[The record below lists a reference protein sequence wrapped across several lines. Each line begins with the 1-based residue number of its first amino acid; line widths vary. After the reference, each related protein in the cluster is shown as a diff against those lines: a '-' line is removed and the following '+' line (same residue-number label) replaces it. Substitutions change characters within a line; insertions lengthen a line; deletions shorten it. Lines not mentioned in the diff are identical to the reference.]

1 MVGLRSG
8 LGQNAWV
15 LPRVP
20 ESDEPPRRQA
30 AQAGVLPLWKKLVP
44 RGGKLDDC
52 TVVVAFLEPDGGGG
66 GGA

>member
-1 MVGLRSG
+1 MCLSLTSRR
-8 LGQNAWV
+8 A
-15 LPRVP
+15 
-20 ESDEPPRRQA
+20 RQA

-66 GGA
+66 GV